1 MNMSDTMCPIIA
13 AVMVIMGF
21 VGGCDRARLKFLEEE
36 CDRYHRQILKL
47 EKEIR
52 EHDIRLKEVE
62 AKERDLSN
70 MWASALHT
78 TGSEVAK

>member
-1 MNMSDTMCPIIA
+1 MSDTMCPIIA

-36 CDRYHRQILKL
+36 CSVYHSRILKL

-52 EHDIRLKEVE
+52 EIRLKEVE
-62 AKERDLSN
+62 AEERDLGN
-70 MWASALHT
+70 MRASALHT
-78 TGSEVAK
+78 TESEVAK